1 MVTRG
6 RILLIEGKR
15 SDHPSFYTGLSR
27 KGFHVERA
35 ATGSDALIALSSSNP
50 QLILLDAAS
59 LRSSGRRICQS
70 LIKQA
75 PGIPIVIIFGPDT
88 PPDEKTGANVTLQL
102 PFTLQK
108 LLNRIRGLM
117 PVEEKD
123 AIQVGEMQ
131 LDVEHRWVRVGS
143 RQVRLTPRLVVLLK
157 ILMDRAG
164 EVIERKE
171 LFSQVWDTDYTD
183 DTRTLDVHI
192 SWLRQA
198 LEEDPRNPEYIK
210 TVRGV
215 GYRLDLKTHA
225 VLLPASN
232 RSAAGSNDT
241 RPTPTL

>member
-1 MVTRG
+1 M
-6 RILLIEGKR
+6 
-15 SDHPSFYTGLSR
+15 SR

-35 ATGSDALIALSSSNP
+35 STGSDALIALSSSNP

-198 LEEDPRNPEYIK
+198 LEEDPR
-210 TVRGV
+210 
-215 GYRLDLKTHA
+215 
-225 VLLPASN
+225 
-232 RSAAGSNDT
+232 
-241 RPTPTL
+241 